1 MLQDDV
7 WSYCT
12 SLELLAPGT
21 RVVVAVSGGSD
32 SVALLRLL
40 CLLLETCHLDVICA
54 HFNHQLRGA
63 ESLSLIHISEP
74 TRLGIS
80 YAVFCLKKKKKK
92 TIRHISEYLSIN
104 HQNMDRDLRHNEG

>member
-40 CLLLETCHLDVICA
+40 CSLRESCHLDVVCA

-63 ESLSLIHISEP
+63 ESDADEAFVRELAAHWTCPAKQDPTMWARTLPNTISA
-74 TRLGIS
+74 S
-80 YAVFCLKKKKKK
+80 KK
-92 TIRHISEYLSIN
+92 RPGN
-104 HQNMDRDLRHNEG
+104 CGFAFFA